1 MADVTNYTTMDLA
14 NMILTEKTN
23 KITPE
28 NIRHNVQIF
37 DIVGNYKGDTG
48 AAYSPQRIAF
58 CGVGLNRGNA
68 QNSMYITNP
77 NYEGRNLDIF
87 DVEHLDVSNVTNID
101 YSFYYTHYI
110 NTLRGLANWNTSNFT
125 SLSNG
130 FIGLN
135 NLTNVNELVNW
146 DVSNVTNMANTFYGC
161 SNIRD
166 WSGIANW
173 DINNV
178 TNMYNAFCYCSNMRD
193 LSVFDNWSFN
203 NKYFNGTFIGTNISN
218 FGNNRTIYNTTF
230 SSTFSS
236 NTNFMELNKWYFDHC
251 SLYAISAFGY
261 TKSMGNNMNFLL
273 QGEDVSISGMFVSD
287 RYGPNSYSNSWRY
300 NIYNTGNYNII
311 NGAASSTFAGQ
322 ADLNNI
328 QDIHITNCY
337 TTESMFSYCRN
348 ITSAGNM
355 NMHFSTTTDKLSLS
369 YMFYLCNNLVDTTC
383 MENWTF
389 TDRSPQVRYVH
400 TSCMFYGCNNL
411 SDNSLYAI
419 TNFLLLIAPNI
430 NNYQYGTYGL
440 NLSNACSNS
449 TFTGT
454 NIQINQRL
462 NNYQLNRLY
471 MAGYRGF
478 GTY

>member
-28 NIRHNVQIF
+28 NIRHDVQIF

-48 AAYSPQRIAF
+48 AAYAPRRIQF
-58 CGVGLNRGNA
+58 TGIGLNRANS
-68 QNSMYITNP
+68 QNSAYITNP

-87 DVEHLDVSNVTNID
+87 DVEHLDVSNATNID
-101 YSFYYTHYI
+101 YSFYCTRYI
-110 NTLRGLANWNTSNFT
+110 NTLRGLANWDTTHFT
-125 SLSNG
+125 DLCNG
-130 FIGLN
+130 FIYLS
-135 NLTNVNELVNW
+135 NLTNVDELANW
-146 DVSNVTNMANTFYGC
+146 NVSNVTNMANTFMGC
-161 SNIRD
+161 SNISD
-166 WSGIANW
+166 WNGVANW
-173 DINNV
+173 DTSHV
-178 TNMYNAFCYCSNMRD
+178 VNMYNTFCGCSNMRD
-193 LSVFDNWSFN
+193 LSALDNWSFD
-203 NKYFNGTFIGTNISN
+203 NKYFGNTFMGTNISN

-230 SSTFSS
+230 GNTFSP
-236 NTNFMELNKWYFDHC
+236 NTNFMELNKWYFNEC
-251 SLYAISAFGY
+251 SLYAISGFSY

-273 QGEDVSISGMFVSD
+273 QGENVSINGMFISD
-287 RYGPNSYSNSWRY
+287 RYGPNNNSYSWKY

-311 NGAASSTFAGQ
+311 NGSASSTFAGQ
-322 ADLNNI
+322 MDLNNVQNI
-328 QDIHITNCY
+328 YITNCS
-337 TTESMFSYCRN
+337 TTESMFSYCKN

-355 NMHFSTTTDKLSLS
+355 NIHFSTTTDKLSLN
-369 YMFYLCNNLVDTTC
+369 YMFYFCNNLVDTTC

-389 TDRSPQVRYVH
+389 TDRSPQIRYVQV
-400 TSCMFYGCNNL
+400 SSMFYGCSNL

-419 TNFLLLIAPNI
+419 TNFLLLIAPNVY
-430 NNYQYGTYGL
+430 NSQYVNGL
-440 NLSNACSNS
+440 NLSNLCSNAI
-449 TFTGT
+449 FTGT